1 LRDQHERTSS
11 LIDLRRSQFRDC
23 TGRELTDDNVWVRER
38 LRGLA
43 SLDGV
48 IDRLADKARVGGSS
62 VAGAGTAKR
71 LPLLQ
76 VQTRGTHESVLRK
89 ADHPPRDQA

>member
-1 LRDQHERTSS
+1 LREQHERTSS
-11 LIDLRRSQFRDC
+11 LVDLRRSRFRDC
-23 TGRELTDDNVWVRER
+23 TGRELNHDNVWVRER
-38 LRGLA
+38 LRELA

-48 IDRLADKARVGGSS
+48 IDRLADKAR

-89 ADHPPRDQA
+89 ADHPPRDQV